1 MAPCSATDPTQKF
14 DVEKPSG
21 SPTLI
26 KDRGSGRCVATRDC
40 DFTIPAYGSA
50 YGDIILDRCDVVSS
64 CSHWTGVADPAAPGK
79 SAFQTEGSVAYSLN
93 VVGTPP
99 GIRSNPVTDEE
110 WAAVRKLLP
119 LAQWLIAYP
128 CGGATCCGSGGVCPN
143 NQWLFVKSTG
153 QLRLTAAVDLAAL
166 TVCKDHATDCCLVAT
181 PCSFPDCR
189 LISDGWLTVLMI
201 TFAVGGYLGL
211 GALCACNAI
220 LPCICTKPA
229 SASVSFWTTLHSTVY
244 RSS

>member
-1 MAPCSATDPTQKF
+1 MLQYYYCSDTWCHVLRQWWRVPQQ
-14 DVEKPSG
+14 P
-21 SPTLI
+21 
-26 KDRGSGRCVATRDC
+26 VALR
-40 DFTIPAYGSA
+40 
-50 YGDIILDRCDVVSS
+50 
-64 CSHWTGVADPAAPGK
+64 
-79 SAFQTEGSVAYSLN
+79 
-93 VVGTPP
+93 
-99 GIRSNPVTDEE
+99 EE
-110 WAAVRKLLP
+110 HRP
-119 LAQWLIAYP
+119 
-128 CGGATCCGSGGVCPN
+128 
-143 NQWLFVKSTG
+143 
-153 QLRLTAAVDLAAL
+153 LRLTAVVDLAAF

-220 LPCICTKPA
+220 FSCICTKPA